1 MSKETLKIWKEN
13 RLDQDET
20 LSFQEVIKKFKNSEY
35 WGEYIFTSMSLEE
48 ALTLFMASKN
58 GLNCTYE
65 NEEFQELLSF
75 LKLKIKKQ
83 YLGE

>member
-13 RLDQDET
+13 RLDQEET

-35 WGEYIFTSMSLEE
+35 WGNYIFTSMSLEE

-65 NEEFQELLSF
+65 KEEFQELLSF

>member
-13 RLDQDET
+13 RLDQEET

-35 WGEYIFTSMSLEE
+35 WENYIFTSMSLEE
-48 ALTLFMASKN
+48 ALTLLMASKN

-65 NEEFQELLSF
+65 KEEFQELLSF